1 MQDLIQAK
9 RILDCFCLLTLLRV
23 GQRQKDFLNPLKF
36 SKNISDMKGWKSNYI
51 FQKHNGVT
59 KMEIFLSGET
69 DMEVAEQFRE
79 IRNEFEAKLESLKD
93 KNYGSEL
100 QSIGIT
106 PIVVNLSPEY
116 EESGFFKERKLFK
129 KKEKDAGYRL
139 RINFEKFVSGD
150 YNIKR
155 LLLAKNIIINQ
166 IIRN

>member
-1 MQDLIQAK
+1 
-9 RILDCFCLLTLLRV
+9 
-23 GQRQKDFLNPLKF
+23 
-36 SKNISDMKGWKSNYI
+36 
-51 FQKHNGVT
+51 
-59 KMEIFLSGET
+59 
-69 DMEVAEQFRE
+69 MEVAEQFRE

-155 LLLAKNIIINQ
+155 LLLAKNIIDSIRSLGTKAWCHILRKRYFIPIRYRRRNNQ
-166 IIRN
+166 